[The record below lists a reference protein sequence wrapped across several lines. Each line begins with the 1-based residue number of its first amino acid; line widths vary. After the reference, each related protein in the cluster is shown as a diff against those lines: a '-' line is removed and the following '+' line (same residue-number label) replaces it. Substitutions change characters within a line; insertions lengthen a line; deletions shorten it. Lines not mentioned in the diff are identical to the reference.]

1 MSKYPTS
8 TIRLSCRLVCGWKVL
23 SAAIRYGEA
32 LKVGADPNRT
42 RLQTYSPL
50 ELWMVFNVGKE
61 QLEAKDSWRHVLRRH
76 ISYFGDEDSLNKLL
90 THIGKENDFFFR
102 FLELAGSFTPGDLR
116 QPFTSWNFVDPE
128 LRDLVGGM
136 TNLDPR
142 SRITAREALEHPWF
156 SLSK

>member
-1 MSKYPTS
+1 MVYVM
-8 TIRLSCRLVCGWKVL
+8 L
-23 SAAIRYGEA
+23 
-32 LKVGADPNRT
+32 NR
-42 RLQTYSPL
+42 
-50 ELWMVFNVGKE
+50 MVFNVGKE